1 MKVKFYID
9 AILSMDV
16 NAAIK
21 TSGFKA
27 TMSIQKYIKS
37 HLIVQ
42 MSLLVCFCL
51 MFSCS
56 SSVSIEEP
64 EDLRIPDIDYTQIR
78 NQTPIKEDTGD
89 PLRTVEIEEE
99 ENYVAEERQESTNQE
114 AVTEIVLDSGDSI
127 NPDFDYDSVI
137 AKFRKTEV
145 PAVRYEIRGEVAGRN
160 VLHIPRVSVVEK
172 ELQGKS
178 VKLHFNV
185 RSDGTVYDVRII
197 ESSHQKLTEKAID
210 FISKFL
216 FNQNRGE
223 QSGEIRILFIK
234 PDISKN

>member
-27 TMSIQKYIKS
+27 TMSIQRYIKS

-127 NPDFDYDSVI
+127 NLDFDYDSVI
-137 AKFRKTEV
+137 AKFRKKKV
-145 PAVRYEIRGEVAGRN
+145 SVVRYEIRGEVTDRN
-160 VLHIPRVSVVEK
+160 VLHTPRMLVVVE

-185 RSDGTVYDVRII
+185 RSDGTVYDVRTI
-197 ESSHQKLTEKAID
+197 ESGHQELTERAVD
-210 FISKFL
+210 FVSQLL
-216 FNQNRGE
+216 FSQNRGE

-234 PDISKN
+234 PDISEN